1 MCCFKVKSRFFSAVY
16 LICSAHPWPLHCGV
30 LGGVWRQRMWRGRG
44 PQGSGWGLHCGPGR
58 AAHLAETDQHLP
70 NRGRYMRAKKR
81 EHVSNINMQQTRS
94 CRSFLYSVQFQLHV
108 GIKIIWFPPR
118 NSLILAPLRGP
129 MSTKWNKD
137 MHLTDANS
145 YC

>member
-1 MCCFKVKSRFFSAVY
+1 MCCFKVKSSFFFAGY

-44 PQGSGWGLHCGPGR
+44 PQGSGWGLHCGPER

-70 NRGRYMRAKKR
+70 NRGRYKRAKKR
-81 EHVSNINMQQTRS
+81 EHVSNINTQTNTE
-94 CRSFLYSVQFQLHV
+94 LYSSYMLAL
-108 GIKIIWFPPR
+108 KLYDFPPR

-129 MSTKWNKD
+129 MSTKRNKD
-137 MHLTDANS
+137 MHLTGANS
-145 YC
+145 CC